1 MGTGKE
7 LKVTVDL
14 FHEDTLPH
22 VGVVREEVCLEGCE
36 SRPCAGVCPAGVFRF
51 PVGPPRD
58 GAGSP
63 GRPAGVEVEYR
74 RCLECGACLLCCP
87 RDNVFLDYPRSGFGV
102 IHRFG

>member
-1 MGTGKE
+1 MGTEKE
-7 LKVTVDL
+7 FKVGVDL

-36 SRPCAGVCPAGVFRF
+36 ARPCAAVCPAGVFRLVAD
-51 PVGPPRD
+51 PLGD
-58 GAGSP
+58 GATSP
-63 GRPAGVEVEYR
+63 GRLSGVLVEYR

-87 RDNVFLDYPRSGFGV
+87 RDNVFFDYPRSGFGI